1 MILSWVNTVFL
12 MEGTMKPF
20 KRQPFSASTS
30 KYRKEVLKMSVT
42 QHVSETFE
50 QLMESVPSIPVH
62 APTAI
67 TECRQAQVK
76 KGPMAEARKKIDEA
90 STKKKAEK
98 FEAKKNLTEAA
109 EAMTNLY
116 VSCVMEGVLDRVKDL
131 NPEKAEGIETF
142 KKAIAEAALA
152 AKDFLG

>member
-1 MILSWVNTVFL
+1 
-12 MEGTMKPF
+12 
-20 KRQPFSASTS
+20 
-30 KYRKEVLKMSVT
+30 MSVT
-42 QHVSETFE
+42 QNVSETFE

-76 KGPMAEARKKIDEA
+76 KGPIAEARRKVDETA
-90 STKKKAEK
+90 AKKKADK
-98 FEAKKNLTEAA
+98 SEAQKSLTEAA
-109 EAMTNLY
+109 ETMTNLY
-116 VSCVMEGVLDRVKDL
+116 VSCIMEGVLDRVKDL
-131 NPEKAEGIETF
+131 NPDKAEGIETF